1 MKNYTE
7 ISRFCNDY
15 FSAVNKLLH
24 PEFNDEVQKGR
35 SIGPSTIATKTCIVC
50 LPQLQNT
57 GASLWKVITQKPQKS
72 IYTCPLLN
80 EKKYLGLPKKVYQ
93 AAKPELKVF
102 LTFFSTIFF
111 L

>member
-1 MKNYTE
+1 MKA
-7 ISRFCNDY
+7 SL
-15 FSAVNKLLH
+15 SLKLIAGFGLAALITLIVGIFG

-80 EKKYLGLPKKVYQ
+80 EKKYL
-93 AAKPELKVF
+93 
-102 LTFFSTIFF
+102 
-111 L
+111 